1 MQHAHV
7 NCKEMTMTTPTIEEI
22 RVNPEVLGLLEAR
35 ARRARAEAI
44 GNLIV
49 ALIEGLRQRLEH
61 KPGLGNLTARMG

>member
-1 MQHAHV
+1 
-7 NCKEMTMTTPTIEEI
+7 MTTPTIEEI

-49 ALIEGLRQRLEH
+49 ALIEDLRQRLEH

>member
-1 MQHAHV
+1 M
-7 NCKEMTMTTPTIEEI
+7 
-22 RVNPEVLGLLEAR
+22 LGILEAR

-61 KPGLGNLTARMG
+61 KPGLGNLTTRMG

>member
-1 MQHAHV
+1 
-7 NCKEMTMTTPTIEEI
+7 MTTPTIEEI
-22 RVNPEVLGLLEAR
+22 RINPEVLGLLEAR

-49 ALIEGLRQRLEH
+49 ALFEGLRQRLAH

>member
-1 MQHAHV
+1 
-7 NCKEMTMTTPTIEEI
+7 MTTPTIEEI
-22 RVNPEVLGLLEAR
+22 RVNPEVLGVLEAR

-61 KPGLGNLTARMG
+61 KPGLGNLTTRMG

>member
-7 NCKEMTMTTPTIEEI
+7 NCKEMTMTTPTLEDI
-22 RVNPEVLGLLEAR
+22 RINPEVLGVLEAR
-35 ARRARAEAI
+35 ARRARAEAV

>member
-1 MQHAHV
+1 
-7 NCKEMTMTTPTIEEI
+7 MTTPTIEEI
-22 RVNPEVLGLLEAR
+22 RVHPEVLGVLEAR

-49 ALIEGLRQRLEH
+49 ALIGNVRKRLEH